1 MEIIKIINKGML
13 STIQDLGRVGYKQ
26 YGVPQSGAMDSY
38 ALRVAN
44 ILVDNDENTPVI
56 EVTYGAFK
64 CSFLHDAI
72 ISVTGGNIGG
82 FLNNKFIAMWQ
93 TLKVE
98 KGDVLEFRGGE
109 HFRGYLAINKGIECE
124 RILGSYSTYER
135 AGFNKP
141 IEDNQIIKGELSNLD
156 GAKIASISEI
166 PKYDN
171 IIRFVKGPHNSFF
184 SDEHLDELCFSEYT
198 VTSASDRMGVRLEG
212 KKIKTSSKDLLSC
225 PLPIGAIQVPPSGQ
239 PIVIMADGQ
248 VTGGYPIIG
257 CVISTDISKLA
268 QQKPGNNLMFKEV
281 SVEEAHNI
289 KREQEEL
296 VDKLKAR
303 DFREYRQRNFNV
315 KVKGKE
321 YFVQVYE

>member
-1 MEIIKIINKGML
+1 MEILKVTNKGML

-64 CSFLHDAI
+64 CSFLQDAI
-72 ISVTGGNIGG
+72 ISVTGGDIGG
-82 FLNNKFIAMWQ
+82 FLNNKPVAMWQ

-141 IEDNQIIKGELSNLD
+141 IEDNQIINGEISDLQ
-156 GAKIASISEI
+156 GAKIASIYEI
-166 PKYDN
+166 LKYDN
-171 IIRFVKGPHNSFF
+171 IIRFVNGPHSSFF
-184 SDEHLDELCFSEYT
+184 SDGHLDRLCTCEYM

-212 KKIKTSSKDLLSC
+212 QIIKTSSKDLLSC

-257 CVISTDISKLA
+257 CVISTDIGKLA
-268 QQKPGNNLMFKEV
+268 QQKPANKVVFKEV
-281 SVEEAHNI
+281 SVEEAHSI
-289 KREQEEL
+289 KKQQEEL
-296 VDKLKAR
+296 VERLKVR
-303 DFREYRQRNFNV
+303 DFIEYKQRDFNV
-315 KVKGKE
+315 RVKGKE